1 MEVVNLPIELLTET
15 EWNANQSDENVMAC
29 LRTSI
34 KRYGLVQ
41 NLVVRPL
48 GDHYEVLSGNQRLKL
63 LREFDIKT
71 IPCVVVNVD
80 DDQARLLSQA
90 LNRIHG
96 EDDLGLRAEII
107 RDMLRTI
114 PEDEV
119 LAILPETLDGLK
131 GLASLGQ
138 ETIANHLQNW
148 ERARAVRL
156 RNLQFKLTAEQL
168 ETVETAIARVLP
180 QARKVRGNSPNAR
193 GTALYLIC
201 KSFLEKEE
209 HDGKQ

>member
-1 MEVVNLPIELLTET
+1 MEIVNLPIELLVEAT
-15 EWNANQSDENVMAC
+15 WNANQDDDAVLAR
-29 LRTSI
+29 LRASI

-63 LREFDIKT
+63 LREMEAKT
-71 IPCVVVNVD
+71 IPCVVVKVD

-96 EDDLGLRAEII
+96 EDDLGLRAELMREI
-107 RDMLRTI
+107 LRTI
-114 PEDEV
+114 PEGEI
-119 LAILPETLDGLK
+119 LAILPGTLDGLK

-138 ETIANHLQNW
+138 ETIAKHLQNW
-148 ERARAVRL
+148 EQVRAVRL
-156 RNLQFKLTAEQL
+156 RHLQFKLTAEQL
-168 ETVETAIARVLP
+168 DTVEAAIAQMLP
-180 QARKVRGNSPNAR
+180 EAKKVRGNSPNTR

-201 KSFLEKEE
+201 KSFLGKEE
-209 HDGKQ
+209 HDGK

>member
-1 MEVVNLPIELLTET
+1 MMEIDNLPIEALVEAD
-15 EWNANQSDENVMAC
+15 WNANQVDDAVLAR

-41 NLVVRPL
+41 NLVIRPL
-48 GDHYEVLSGNQRLKL
+48 GDHYEVLSGNQRLRL
-63 LREFDIKT
+63 LREMDIKT

-96 EDDLGLRAEII
+96 EDDLGLRAEIMREI
-107 RDMLRTI
+107 LRTI

-119 LAILPETLDGLK
+119 LALLPGTLEGLK

-138 ETIANHLQNW
+138 EAMAAHLRNW
-148 ERARAVRL
+148 EQVRAVRL
-156 RNLQFKLTAEQL
+156 RHLQFKLTAEQL
-168 ETVETAIARVLP
+168 ETVEAAIAQVLP
-180 QARKVRGNSPNAR
+180 EAKKVRGNSPNTR
-193 GTALYLIC
+193 GTALYMIS
-201 KSFLEKEE
+201 KSFIGKEE
-209 HDGKQ
+209 TNGK